1 MSRYLLSA
9 GFGKV
14 RIRSLYESLL
24 VVTLITGAYYLF
36 LYVPKHVK
44 AGQPVLALA
53 SYFLTYDPIEG
64 LNQPAYVIPDSVK
77 VWDTPAEIRLQVAT
91 LQCGDQV
98 KALGRFRDWI
108 HVRTT
113 AGQEGWVK
121 AGGLMNAGSHEAEE
135 RLREEISDMPVQARG
150 HSDDADNVHLE
161 PSRQTAV
168 VAEVNPEQTLEIF
181 GRRMVRRS
189 YKNSPLDILPVSTK
203 DPIEAWYLVQ
213 ESSHAGWILGRRV
226 HLDIPKSISAYA
238 QETNL
243 VAWLVLDTVEDNG
256 RQLPQYLV
264 ADREGTETCDFT
276 DIRVL
281 TWWKKKQT
289 YAVAYKEGGLQGFFP
304 ILVSHEGSVPHFR
317 VRLIDDTGN
326 KYQKIYGL
334 FETITRNMGIADSW
348 QSDAM
353 PEQPASQARRQRN
366 VPSDTIHG

>member
-1 MSRYLLSA
+1 MSRYLTSV

-14 RIRSLYESLL
+14 NLRTLSESLL
-24 VVTLITGAYYLF
+24 AVTLITGVYYLF
-36 LYVPKHVK
+36 SYVPKHVK

-53 SYFLTYDPIEG
+53 NYFLTYAPIER

-91 LQCGDQV
+91 LQSGDQV
-98 KALGRFRDWI
+98 KALGRFRNWI
-108 HVRTT
+108 HVRTRD
-113 AGQEGWVK
+113 GQEGWVK
-121 AGGLMNAGSHEAEE
+121 AGGLMDAGTHEAED

-150 HSDDADNVHLE
+150 HADDADNVHIE

-189 YKNSPLDILPVSTK
+189 YKNSPLDVLRVSAK
-203 DPIEAWYLVQ
+203 DPLEAWYLVQ

-243 VAWLVLDTVEDNG
+243 VAWLVLDIVEDNG
-256 RQLPQYLV
+256 HQLPQYLV

-276 DIRVL
+276 DIRIL

-289 YAVAYKEGGLQGFFP
+289 YAIAYKEGGLQGFFP

-317 VRLIDDTGN
+317 LRLMDDAGN
-326 KYQKIYGL
+326 KYQKVYGL
-334 FETITRNMGIADSW
+334 FETITRNMGIANTW
-348 QSDAM
+348 RRDAM
-353 PEQPASQARRQRN
+353 PEESASRPRRQRTG
-366 VPSDTIHG
+366 PSVNMRG